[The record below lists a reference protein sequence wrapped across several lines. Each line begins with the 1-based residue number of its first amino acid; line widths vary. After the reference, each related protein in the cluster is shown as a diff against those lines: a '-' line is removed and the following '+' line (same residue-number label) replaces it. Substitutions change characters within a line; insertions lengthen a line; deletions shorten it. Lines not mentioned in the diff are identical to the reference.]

1 MKKLNLINKVVFL
14 LNTFAAAILLLS
26 YVLPF
31 VPPKS
36 FGVLSVLSLA
46 VPFLILVNIIFFTY
60 WIIKLKKQLLL
71 SFMVLL
77 VGYLLF
83 GSLYKF
89 STHKVSDSANS
100 LSIMN
105 YNVRLFNI
113 YNWISEEHVET
124 KIATLI
130 KTQSPDVLS
139 LQEYHPHE
147 NIDLSNFK
155 YKFEKLS
162 GSKTK
167 YGQAIFSQYPIV
179 NSGSVDF
186 PNTSNNA
193 IFVDIVKVEDTIRIY
208 NVHLESMRIDANVEN
223 LKTEDSE
230 RLLKRMSS
238 TFKMQ
243 QSQTELFLQHK
254 NQCKYKV
261 IISGDFNNTEFSYA
275 YKNIKADLN
284 DAFKDAGSG
293 FGSTYNFKFFP
304 IRIDFI
310 LTDKSFS
317 TKTFATFKEEFSD
330 HYPIMANVSLH

>member
-1 MKKLNLINKVVFL
+1 MKKLNLISKVVFL
-14 LNTFAAAILLLS
+14 LNTLAAAILLLS

-46 VPFLILVNIIFFTY
+46 VPFLILVNIIFFVY
-60 WIIKLKKQLLL
+60 WFVKLKKQLLL
-71 SFMVLL
+71 SFLVLL
-77 VGYLLF
+77 IGYF
-83 GSLYKF
+83 SYGSMYKF
-89 STHKVSDSANS
+89 SASKVADSAYN

-105 YNVRLFNI
+105 YNVRLFNL
-113 YNWISEEHVET
+113 YNWIPEKNIEA
-124 KIATLI
+124 KIEAFI

-179 NSGSVDF
+179 NSGSVGF

-208 NVHLESMRIDANVEN
+208 NVHLQSMRIDANVEN
-223 LKTEDSE
+223 LKNEDSE

-275 YKNIKADLN
+275 YEKIKGDLN
-284 DAFKDAGSG
+284 DAFKEAGNG

-310 LTDKSFS
+310 LTDKSFN
-317 TKTFATFKEEFSD
+317 TKTFVTSKEEFSD
-330 HYPIMANVSLH
+330 HYPIMANISLH